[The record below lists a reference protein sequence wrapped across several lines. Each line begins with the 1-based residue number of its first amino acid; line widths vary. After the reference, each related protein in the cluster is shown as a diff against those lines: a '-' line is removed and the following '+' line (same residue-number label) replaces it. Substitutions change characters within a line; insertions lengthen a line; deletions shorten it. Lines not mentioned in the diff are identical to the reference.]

1 MEAPKP
7 SNEFERLIE
16 LAELDLDYSNL
27 EENLEDL
34 TELATRIVGTE
45 ASEVNLIDSYTQWTV
60 AGGESGMQ
68 QKPREQSV
76 CQYTILDEEPLEI
89 KDLRE
94 DERFKEQPYVIEDPF
109 LRYYYGVP
117 LKTSNGAN
125 IGSLCVLDSDPKDLS
140 PEKKELLEMI
150 SKQVVR
156 RLEAIQKI
164 KDLENKIGELNKTN
178 KKVSHDIRNPISGII
193 GVAEIIEDEVKNE
206 QIDEILEL
214 VEMIKKGGHSLL
226 ELVEEIMEKEDE
238 KGQLGE
244 NKFDCDG
251 FCQKLKELYQ
261 PQAKSKGVNLTIKPS
276 KNTDSVFFSKKE
288 LLQIVGNLI
297 SNAIKFTEEDDIV
310 DVEIK
315 VEETK
320 EAHKKN
326 NLNIK
331 VEDTGIGMP
340 PEKVKEIM
348 QGTATSEGGTGGEK
362 GYGFGLSLVHHLV
375 QKANGQM
382 QVNSEEGKG
391 TIFVVQLPV

>member
-7 SNEFERLIE
+7 SDEFERLIQ

-27 EENLEDL
+27 KDNLEDL
-34 TELATRIVGTE
+34 TDLAARIVGTE
-45 ASEVNLIDSYTQWTV
+45 VSLVNLIDSYTQWTV
-60 AGGESGMQ
+60 AGEESGMQ
-68 QKPREQSV
+68 QMPREHSV

-89 KDLRE
+89 KDLRK
-94 DERFKEQPYVIEDPF
+94 DKRFNKQDYVTNGSQ

-164 KDLENKIGELNKTN
+164 KDLENKIGELNKTK

-214 VEMIKKGGHSLL
+214 VQMIKKGGHSLL

-238 KGQLGE
+238 KGQPGE

-297 SNAIKFTEEDDIV
+297 SNAIKFTEKGDTV
-310 DVEIK
+310 NVEVK
-315 VEETK
+315 VEETEK
-320 EAHKKN
+320 KHKKN

-340 PEKVKEIM
+340 PEKVEEIM

-382 QVNSEEGKG
+382 QVNSEEGIG
-391 TIFVVQLPV
+391 TTFVVQLPV

>member
-34 TELATRIVGTE
+34 TELAIRIVGTE
-45 ASEVNLIDSYTQWTV
+45 ASEVNLIDSFTQWTV
-60 AGGESGMQ
+60 AGDESGMQ
-68 QKPREQSV
+68 QKPRKQSV
-76 CQYTILDEEPLEI
+76 CQYTILDEGPLEI
-89 KDLRE
+89 KDLRK
-94 DERFKEQPYVIEDPF
+94 DERFKEQPYVIEDPL

-140 PEKKELLEMI
+140 SEKKELLEMI
-150 SKQVVR
+150 SKKVVR
-156 RLEAIQKI
+156 RLEDIQKI
-164 KDLENKIGELNKTN
+164 KDLENKIGELNKA
-178 KKVSHDIRNPISGII
+178 KRKVSHDIRNPISGII

-206 QIDEILEL
+206 QIDEVLEL

-226 ELVEEIMEKEDE
+226 ELVEEIMEKD
-238 KGQLGE
+238 QPGE

-261 PQAKSKGVNLTIKPS
+261 PQAKSKGVDLTIQTAT
-276 KNTDSVFFSKKE
+276 NTDGIFFPKSR
-288 LLQIVGNLI
+288 LLQIAGNLI
-297 SNAIKFTEEDDIV
+297 SNAIKFTEEGDTV
-310 DVEIK
+310 DVEVK

-320 EAHKKN
+320 KAHKKN

-362 GYGFGLSLVHHLV
+362 GYGFGLSLVYHLV
-375 QKANGQM
+375 QKADGNIQI
-382 QVNSEEGKG
+382 NSEEGKG
-391 TIFVVQLPV
+391 TTFVVQLPV